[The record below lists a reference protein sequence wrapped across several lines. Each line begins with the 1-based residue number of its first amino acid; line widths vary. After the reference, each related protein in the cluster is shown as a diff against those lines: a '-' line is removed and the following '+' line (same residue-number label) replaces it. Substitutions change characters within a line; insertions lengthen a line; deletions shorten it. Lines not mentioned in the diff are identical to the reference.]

1 MPITSTGLGSGLDIE
16 SIITGL
22 VDAEKAPVEQSIL
35 RQEAEITETLTGFSQ
50 LRGVLG
56 GLQTAAASLATASTF
71 DAVSVVSSDTSKVT
85 ATATD
90 GVVGSYD
97 LEVTSLAT
105 AQNLTSGDFAATSD
119 TVGTGTLTIAFGTP
133 SYAGTNPDTYS
144 SFSASTASSVTVTI
158 SSDNSSLTGVRDAI
172 NAATDQ
178 VAASIVQVGSNY
190 RLMLTSTQT
199 GLENSMSITVSDSSD
214 GSDVDNS
221 GLSQLAYST
230 AASNLTQT
238 AAAVDAAFK
247 VNGLSLSSATNT
259 VSDVIPG
266 ATFELVN
273 TTSSPV
279 SLRFSADTS
288 TVTSAV
294 EEFVSKYNSYIT
306 EARQLVRFNSVT
318 GEAGLLQGDA
328 TARSTIN
335 SLTNALARS
344 ISTSAT
350 YSNLVE
356 LGITTQADGTLKLNS
371 STLSAKLAESPS
383 AVEVLLAGGT
393 VGDEAITGVAEDIET
408 RINDYLKYQG
418 TFDTKAD
425 LLEERSQS
433 IAEQRE
439 NLAKRLERVEARFR
453 AQFNAMDSLLS
464 QLTTTGTFLESQF
477 NSLPGFN
484 SKNDD

>member
-1 MPITSTGLGSGLDIE
+1 MQPLTGCGLHCTSGLE
-16 SIITGL
+16 L
-22 VDAEKAPVEQSIL
+22 QADADVH
-35 RQEAEITETLTGFSQ
+35 
-50 LRGVLG
+50 
-56 GLQTAAASLATASTF
+56 
-71 DAVSVVSSDTSKVT
+71 
-85 ATATD
+85 
-90 GVVGSYD
+90 
-97 LEVTSLAT
+97 
-105 AQNLTSGDFAATSD
+105 
-119 TVGTGTLTIAFGTP
+119 
-133 SYAGTNPDTYS
+133 
-144 SFSASTASSVTVTI
+144 
-158 SSDNSSLTGVRDAI
+158 
-172 NAATDQ
+172 
-178 VAASIVQVGSNY
+178 
-190 RLMLTSTQT
+190 QT

-214 GSDVDNS
+214 GSDVDSS

-230 AASNLTQT
+230 AGSNLTQT

-247 VNGLSLSSATNT
+247 VNGLNLASATNT

-344 ISTSAT
+344 VSTSAT

-418 TFDTKAD
+418 TFDIKAD

>member
-1 MPITSTGLGSGLDIE
+1 MQP
-16 SIITGL
+16 
-22 VDAEKAPVEQSIL
+22 
-35 RQEAEITETLTGFSQ
+35 LTR
-50 LRGVLG
+50 LLHHCTG
-56 GLQTAAASLATASTF
+56 GLELQA
-71 DAVSVVSSDTSKVT
+71 DADVHSD
-85 ATATD
+85 
-90 GVVGSYD
+90 GSRKQY
-97 LEVTSLAT
+97 V
-105 AQNLTSGDFAATSD
+105 
-119 TVGTGTLTIAFGTP
+119 
-133 SYAGTNPDTYS
+133 
-144 SFSASTASSVTVTI
+144 
-158 SSDNSSLTGVRDAI
+158 
-172 NAATDQ
+172 
-178 VAASIVQVGSNY
+178 
-190 RLMLTSTQT
+190 
-199 GLENSMSITVSDSSD
+199 ITVSDSSD
-214 GSDVDNS
+214 GSDVDSS

-230 AASNLTQT
+230 AGVKSPQT

-247 VNGLSLSSATNT
+247 VNGLNLSSATNT

-344 ISTSAT
+344 VSTSAT

-418 TFDTKAD
+418 TFDAKAD
-425 LLEERSQS
+425 LLEG
-433 IAEQRE
+433 AL
-439 NLAKRLERVEARFR
+439 NL
-453 AQFNAMDSLLS
+453 
-464 QLTTTGTFLESQF
+464 LES
-477 NSLPGFN
+477 SE
-484 SKNDD
+484 KI